1 MRLGIMKHIVMV
13 AVMVF
18 ACVAVSH
25 AEGVPNTFSTG
36 TTALASE
43 VNDNFT
49 FVNYGNIVLKDAN
62 GVELGSLVFWN
73 DFASIT
79 FMTPQGYM
87 AAYQGR
93 SDTRVFD
100 LTSSTSYDPIYYADS
115 SCSGSGYISMTSLR
129 GTVLRNNISDIWYVP
144 KNAAVVPA
152 GTAVYGGAGCTSSGV
167 TSVPMLEILAN
178 DPAVTGIS
186 LTEINGPLSIGR
198 R

>member
-62 GVELGSLVFWN
+62 GVEIGSLIDWDWVGN
-73 DFASIT
+73 ILI
-79 FMTPQGYM
+79 MTPEGYT
-87 AAYQGR
+87 ARYIGQE
-93 SDTRVFD
+93 SNN
-100 LTSSTSYDPIYYADS
+100 LQSTNNVQFYPAN
-115 SCSGSGYISMTSLR
+115 SCSGTGYISITSPR
-129 GTVLRNNISDIWYVP
+129 GSVWRYSYDGGSIWYIP

-186 LTEINGPLSIGR
+186 SIQLNGPVSIER